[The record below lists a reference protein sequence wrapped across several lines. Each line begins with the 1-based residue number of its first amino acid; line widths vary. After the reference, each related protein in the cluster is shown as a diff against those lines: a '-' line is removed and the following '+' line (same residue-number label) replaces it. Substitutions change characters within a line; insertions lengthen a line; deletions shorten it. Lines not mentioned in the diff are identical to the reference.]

1 MNLGTA
7 GSGRRFTTGQI
18 RFLKFVA
25 VGGFA
30 AAVNFGSRIGFSTY
44 FPFSIA
50 IVLAYLVGMGTA
62 FVLNRLLVFRD
73 SRGPVLVQASWF
85 IAVNVF
91 AVAQTLAISLL
102 LARWLLPA
110 IMWHWHPELLAHAAG
125 VAVPVV
131 TSYFGHKRFSF
142 SNHADSVSSMSAQAG
157 RDGKTTLKKDT
168 SR

>member
-1 MNLGTA
+1 LSPGTV
-7 GSGRRFTTGQI
+7 SPRHRFTKGQV

-44 FPFSIA
+44 FPFSVA
-50 IVLAYLVGMGTA
+50 IILAYLVGMGTA
-62 FVLNRLLVFRD
+62 FVLNRLLVFHD

-110 IMWHWHPELLAHAAG
+110 MMWHWHPELLAHAVG

-142 SNHADSVSSMSAQAG
+142 RNHADSTAHRSPPPG
-157 RDGKTTLKKDT
+157 RDGKTIPKNDT

>member
-1 MNLGTA
+1 
-7 GSGRRFTTGQI
+7 
-18 RFLKFVA
+18 VA

-44 FPFSIA
+44 FPFSVA
-50 IVLAYLVGMGTA
+50 IILAYLVGMGTA
-62 FVLNRLLVFRD
+62 FVLNRLLVFHD

-110 IMWHWHPELLAHAAG
+110 MMWHWHPELLAHAVG

-142 SNHADSVSSMSAQAG
+142 RNHADSTAHRSPPPG
-157 RDGKTTLKKDT
+157 RDGKTIPKNDT